1 MARTPIR
8 RRSLTRG
15 AAGRRERR
23 GPRATPRRPL
33 DARARATL
41 VTRAH
46 SPGRWGQYMSRAF
59 GSPSRAEGDPRKC
72 RAHLR
77 ASGRSRSACLCV
89 SSARPLGSRRV
100 CAAVGSVQET
110 AAHLCIIIAP
120 CWRARNLFC
129 ERETLCARARGPR
142 TARARR
148 PAAGGGGGGGERRSG
163 ELERVPLDF
172 LRLRLT
178 ECGLR
183 GQRQGLSVL
192 LSGTH
197 GPNDQN

>member
-1 MARTPIR
+1 MARTPR
-8 RRSLTRG
+8 QRRSLTRG

-46 SPGRWGQYMSRAF
+46 SPGRWGQYMSRAL

-72 RAHLR
+72 IAHVR

-100 CAAVGSVQET
+100 CAAS
-110 AAHLCIIIAP
+110 
-120 CWRARNLFC
+120 NLKQC
-129 ERETLCARARGPR
+129 PGNCRSPLHYTLCARARGPR
-142 TARARR
+142 GTGPRTARGRTPPRPPPRR
-148 PAAGGGGGGGERRSG
+148 PAAPAGGGGGAG
-163 ELERVPLDF
+163 ELERAWRVWSVRSGP
-172 LRLRLT
+172 
-178 ECGLR
+178 R
-183 GQRQGLSVL
+183 G
-192 LSGTH
+192 T
-197 GPNDQN
+197 DQQ